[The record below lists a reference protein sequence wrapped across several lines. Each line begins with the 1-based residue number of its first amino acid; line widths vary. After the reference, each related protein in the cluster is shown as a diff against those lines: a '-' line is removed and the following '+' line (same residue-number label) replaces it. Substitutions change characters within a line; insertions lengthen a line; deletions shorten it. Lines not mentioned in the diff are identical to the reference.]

1 MRRVRSMLAV
11 LGIVCALSGITG
23 CSNRNGNTSA
33 TNGSESNMQNGSNGI
48 QTESNMQNG
57 SSGTQAESNMQ
68 NGSSG
73 TQAESNTQ
81 KNNSTKKNRN
91 QSQARTPL
99 RPICIG
105 QIYGHSAVV
114 SVVTADSVDYGC
126 RSKCSICSIA
136 NRICKAAN
144 GIRWLAIWYT
154 RLGAGAFAGWN
165 VSGFNLGHCSHAA
178 AYGDFLSPVHPAGGF
193 WLSAP
198 CGVSSG

>member
-1 MRRVRSMLAV
+1 MHIKDGHKKLRKSKEKEKTMRRTRSMLAV

-23 CSNRNGNTSA
+23 CSNRNGNTLA

-91 QSQARTPL
+91 QSDTSQSRRTDGADGVL
-99 RPICIG
+99 DDAGDIVRDAG
-105 QIYGHSAVV
+105 DAVGD
-114 SVVTADSVDYGC
+114 VVDDLTGETTG
-126 RSKCSICSIA
+126 RS
-136 NRICKAAN
+136 RM
-144 GIRWLAIWYT
+144 T
-154 RLGAGAFAGWN
+154 E
-165 VSGFNLGHCSHAA
+165 
-178 AYGDFLSPVHPAGGF
+178 
-193 WLSAP
+193 
-198 CGVSSG
+198 